1 MLVPEG
7 LRYNTSRIRSY
18 EGIDIC
24 WIEED
29 HAVSE
34 MSWETLLP
42 TIRKPGSR
50 FFISFNPL
58 NNDDPVLRRF
68 VNQSPPVY
76 STFQLFGGTGANA
89 PFDASGLPVFANATG
104 GAYGAFSY
112 YPDAGSTASTL
123 RYTITSLT
131 PRGPAAGTPS
141 LSGTTIPSAS
151 QIVDLN
157 LNVWKLSGGVAY
169 RNDKPTPSSGV
180 ILLLCYGG
188 IVYQE
193 NTHHD
198 WWLWVT
204 NTDPRTGIS
213 TSTWAASMDPRVIS
227 ASGTT
232 IPVATQIIDS
242 ELDLWTLSGGK
253 AYKHGQLTP
262 SSGVILL
269 LYAKGL
275 VYQENSHHDWWFW
288 RNGAWVATTAP
299 LTPSESGTG
308 IPSATE
314 IIDNGRNVWT
324 LSGGKAFENHE
335 LTPSS
340 SVILLLFYGG
350 NVYQENAHHNW
361 WEWNG
366 QAWISTASDPRV
378 GQPLAYVASP
388 TAGGK
393 HSVTVIDTGAN
404 RVKATIPI
412 GFEASYIAVTPD
424 AKHVYVAGNLNY
436 TNGSVAVIDTAQEK
450 VLNSIL
456 VPYDPQGVVASPD
469 GTRVH
474 VVSQS
479 FSNCASSTVSTIDTA
494 TNVVVATIDT
504 PDDDLGITISTDGK
518 TLYLPSG
525 IFSGCGS
532 QLNVAFIDVIDT
544 ASNSLVSQFGLPTL
558 GVADPEVI
566 DNTVISPSNAKLYV
580 KHSYYY
586 PGGYV
591 DQVAFVNPATG
602 AETKT
607 IPDVLTPQVFSPD
620 SHHLYGV
627 GLGGVGVIDTATGV
641 SITAVAAIPG
651 ATGLAITP
659 DGKYLYIT
667 STNSVLMADTATYT
681 ISAVIP
687 VTEAGAIASVSAH

>member
-1 MLVPEG
+1 MNATSNWLAALALLSGPLVVSAQPVTYYFTG
-7 LRYNTSRIRSY
+7 IVTGATGIYVSTAGPTVTGTFTINVGVG
-18 EGIDIC
+18 EGIPVNATGPWNIGSGP
-24 WIEED
+24 
-29 HAVSE
+29 APPSVVVS
-34 MSWETLLP
+34 TLQS
-42 TIRKPGSR
+42 GSVT
-50 FFISFNPL
+50 FSDAGFGGNESDVEADASSGSNVTNEYVASDLDFTNG
-58 NNDDPVLRRF
+58 VTGF
-68 VNQSPPVY
+68 VY

-324 LSGGKAFENHE
+324 LSGGKAYENHA

-424 AKHVYVAGNLNY
+424 AKHVYGAGNLNY

-469 GTRVH
+469 GTRVY
-474 VVSQS
+474 VV
-479 FSNCASSTVSTIDTA
+479 
-494 TNVVVATIDT
+494 
-504 PDDDLGITISTDGK
+504 
-518 TLYLPSG
+518 
-525 IFSGCGS
+525 
-532 QLNVAFIDVIDT
+532 LNRFLIV
-544 ASNSLVSQFGLPTL
+544 Q
-558 GVADPEVI
+558 
-566 DNTVISPSNAKLYV
+566 
-580 KHSYYY
+580 
-586 PGGYV
+586 
-591 DQVAFVNPATG
+591 
-602 AETKT
+602 
-607 IPDVLTPQVFSPD
+607 
-620 SHHLYGV
+620 
-627 GLGGVGVIDTATGV
+627 
-641 SITAVAAIPG
+641 AA
-651 ATGLAITP
+651 LFQR
-659 DGKYLYIT
+659 
-667 STNSVLMADTATYT
+667 
-681 ISAVIP
+681 
-687 VTEAGAIASVSAH
+687 